1 MLVHLFNPW
10 GLWNI
15 GLKWAK
21 GISPLTAA
29 PQCTNTHIHTIFF
42 LCNLFRPEEFK
53 LHMVLT
59 VISTS
64 GYTYLSPP
72 VIVFNRHNWGWGSCP
87 KKRQSSVFEQET
99 IISEFNQSSLV
110 LWFSPFSNICTHTL
124 NMKAKFL
131 VRHSSCMDD
140 LSEVLQSGRA
150 LASEQRTRVCLSSD
164 WRLQLTGVTW
174 VLWGKPPVSRKDFRG
189 GTAVSYA
196 SLVNLAAWCSCTG
209 TQVHVPCSTSYLHI
223 SQL

>member
-10 GLWNI
+10 GLWNV

-29 PQCTNTHIHTIFF
+29 SQCTNTHRHFF
-42 LCNLFRPEEFK
+42 LCNLFRPKEFK

-72 VIVFNRHNWGWGSCP
+72 VMVFNRHNWGWGSCT

-99 IISEFNQSSLV
+99 IISELNHSSLV
-110 LWFSPFSNICTHTL
+110 LWFSPFSNICTYAL
-124 NMKAKFL
+124 NRKAQFL
-131 VRHSSCMDD
+131 VGHSSCMDD
-140 LSEVLQSGRA
+140 LAEVLWTGRA
-150 LASEQRTRVCLSSD
+150 LASEQRTRACLSSD
-164 WRLQLTGVTW
+164 WRLQLAGFIW
-174 VLWGKPPVSRKDFRG
+174 VLWGEPAGSSKDLRG
-189 GTAVSYA
+189 GIAVS
-196 SLVNLAAWCSCTG
+196 
-209 TQVHVPCSTSYLHI
+209 VHP
-223 SQL
+223 